1 MSVTQSTVE
10 PSLYLREKE
19 VAQLAGLSKSKINE
33 MGLAG
38 LIPGRVKFDRA
49 VRYHR
54 PMVLAWLNDL
64 ARGGDGNCAA

>member
-1 MSVTQSTVE
+1 MSVTQGTVE
-10 PSLYLREKE
+10 PSLYLRETD
-19 VAQLAGLSKSKINE
+19 VARLTGLSKSKINE

-54 PMVLAWLNDL
+54 PMVMTWLENL
-64 ARGGDGNCAA
+64 ARGDDAA

>member
-19 VAQLAGLSKSKINE
+19 VAQLAGLSKSKVNE

-54 PMVLAWLNDL
+54 AKVLTWLNDL
-64 ARGGDGNCAA
+64 ARGSDDYAA